1 MYKLIYT
8 IKLYIRASAI
18 DIGRRKLSHSDI
30 PKFFAC
36 GANLAPKYLPST
48 VLGRASKS
56 ENLALPSTP
65 KYDPL
70 FSQVQYLGEHTLVS
84 PKYAL
89 PSTLVNPSIKH
100 SPKYCTLY

>member
-8 IKLYIRASAI
+8 IKLYINYLHYKTI
-18 DIGRRKLSHSDI
+18 F
-30 PKFFAC
+30 KFTCYTPC

-89 PSTLVNPSIKH
+89 PSTLVNPSIWS
-100 SPKYCTLY
+100 SPKYSTWD